1 MPICIQSDQTE
12 ESMCFLWRDELF
24 SLNYNKKLH
33 IIFRNNKILGAKI
46 KQYDSRLC
54 LAPTT
59 YITTENVK
67 KDDNLVHVWAV
78 SFSKVQVTYPIDV
91 RIFSDN

>member
-1 MPICIQSDQTE
+1 MRRSADLHTIRSE
-12 ESMCFLWRDELF
+12 ESVCFLGRDELF

-46 KQYDSRLC
+46 IQYGSRLC

-59 YITTENVK
+59 YITTENLK
-67 KDDNLVHVWAV
+67 KDDNLVLVRAV
-78 SFSKVQVTYPIDV
+78 SRKS
-91 RIFSDN
+91 R